1 MPAISVIIPT
11 YNAEDIVLET
21 INSVLDQTFTDFE
34 LIIIDDGSKDRTV
47 ELAEM
52 IDDPRIKVFAY
63 ENAGVCTARN
73 RGIQHASGEFI
84 SFLDHDDL
92 WTADKLELQLS
103 ALQNNPD
110 ADVAYSQ
117 VVRMAEQRDYL
128 VFKSSNTP
136 LFDGSIYAHLLQG
149 NFIGNGSNILARRK
163 AIEAVGGFDPACPY
177 CADWDY
183 CLRLAAISS
192 YVFVPKEQIIYRQIP
207 GSMSSKVAIFE
218 EQGLFMIEKL
228 YQSASTE
235 FQYLKRQTL
244 SKFYRHCTELY
255 LERCEGTAQVIKA
268 YTKMSLAIRMCPK
281 TLLEKSTLKI
291 MSKLFLSLLFPAN
304 LVNFLIQLNK
314 KRACYF
320 CLRTDFAALHPVN
333 DISVVSL
340 GYKST

>member
-149 NFIGNGSNILARRK
+149 
-163 AIEAVGGFDPACPY
+163 
-177 CADWDY
+177 
-183 CLRLAAISS
+183 
-192 YVFVPKEQIIYRQIP
+192 
-207 GSMSSKVAIFE
+207 
-218 EQGLFMIEKL
+218 
-228 YQSASTE
+228 
-235 FQYLKRQTL
+235 
-244 SKFYRHCTELY
+244 
-255 LERCEGTAQVIKA
+255 
-268 YTKMSLAIRMCPK
+268 
-281 TLLEKSTLKI
+281 
-291 MSKLFLSLLFPAN
+291 
-304 LVNFLIQLNK
+304 
-314 KRACYF
+314 
-320 CLRTDFAALHPVN
+320 
-333 DISVVSL
+333 
-340 GYKST
+340 